1 MVEVVSQ
8 VSSQTN
14 NKKLL
19 YWEELMAL
27 KIDLVDTLL
36 QVKQW
41 VDIKYCRCSLTPT
54 RDLLTAALKGELWEK
69 YRLLWWLDPIK
80 DADELADMF
89 DDLLT
94 TLIKEVG

>member
-8 VSSQTN
+8 VSSQAN
-14 NKKLL
+14 NKRFL
-19 YWEELMAL
+19 YWEELVAL

-54 RDLLTAALKGELWEK
+54 RDLLIAAMKGELWEK

-94 TLIKEVG
+94 TLIKEAG